1 MFNREFLAS
10 KGLPTP
16 DWIEPALPKGLEEAL
31 ARATA
36 PDS

>member
-1 MFNREFLAS
+1 MFNRELLAS

-16 DWIEPALPKGLEEAL
+16 DWIDPALPKDLEEAL
-31 ARATA
+31 ARAKA